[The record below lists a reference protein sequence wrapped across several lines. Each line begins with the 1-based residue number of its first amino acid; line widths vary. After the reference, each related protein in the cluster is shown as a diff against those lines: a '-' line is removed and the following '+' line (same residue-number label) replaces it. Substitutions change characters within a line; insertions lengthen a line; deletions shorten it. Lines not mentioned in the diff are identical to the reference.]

1 MRSALFRRLMNL
13 WPPFL
18 FTGIRCT
25 KLAEDWRSAEVEL
38 RLGRLNRNYVGVH
51 FGGSLFAMTDPF
63 YMLMLVKALG
73 HDHVVWDKGAAI
85 DFVAPGRG
93 TVTARFRL
101 DDARIQEIRRACAD
115 GAKTLPVFRVEVTD
129 AAGALVA
136 TVDRTV
142 YVRRK
147 RDTAPARA

>member
-1 MRSALFRRLMNL
+1 MRAALFRRLMNL

-73 HDHVVWDKGAAI
+73 RDHVVWDKGAAI

-101 DDARIQEIRRACAD
+101 DDARIEEIRRACAD

-129 AAGALVA
+129 ASGALVA

-147 RDTAPARA
+147 RDAAAA

>member
-1 MRSALFRRLMNL
+1 MRPSVFRRLMNL

-25 KLAEDWRSAEVEL
+25 HISDDFRETEVEL
-38 RLGRLNRNYVGVH
+38 RLRWWNRNYVGVH

-63 YMLMLVKALG
+63 YMLMVLKNLG
-73 HDHVVWDKGAAI
+73 RDWVVWDKGAKI
-85 DFVAPGRG
+85 DYVAPGRG

-101 DDARIQEIRRACAD
+101 DEARLEEIRAAGAD
-115 GAKTLPVFRVEVTD
+115 GAKVLPTFRCEITD
-129 AAGALVA
+129 TAGRLVA
-136 TVDRTV
+136 TVDRTL

-147 RDTAPARA
+147 REASAA